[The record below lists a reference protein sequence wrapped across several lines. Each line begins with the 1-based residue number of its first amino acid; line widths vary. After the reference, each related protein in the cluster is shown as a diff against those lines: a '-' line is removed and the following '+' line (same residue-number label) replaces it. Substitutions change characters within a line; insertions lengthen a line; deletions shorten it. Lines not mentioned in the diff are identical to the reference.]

1 MILQTN
7 LQWAYTPSRFT
18 QAVKYLVL
26 HHAAGNGS
34 VEVIH
39 AYHRD
44 TNGWAGIAYHLY
56 VRKDG
61 KVYAGRPMDRQGGHC
76 LNYNGVSIGICF
88 EGNFET
94 ETMSETQ
101 MAGGVEAI
109 TYAMGYYPGMMV
121 VGHRELGATDC
132 PGKNFPLDYFKHYD
146 EAPDVKEDE
155 GTAVDYYG
163 KVTASALNCRTAPST
178 KTGAI
183 VSSYP
188 NGAVVH
194 ISREENGWGLTPDG
208 WVSLR
213 YIEKTDPPDET
224 KEEIGEMDISK
235 LTDEQ
240 CYEILQ
246 KAQAHAAT
254 LPVPDWAREE
264 AQEAID
270 AGITDGSDMMLL
282 IPRYQA
288 AMMAVRAKGGAR

>member
-1 MILQTN
+1 MIIQTD
-7 LQWAYTPSRFT
+7 LKWGYSPSRFT

-34 VEVIH
+34 VEAIH

-61 KVYAGRPMDRQGGHC
+61 KVYAGRPMNCQGGHC

-94 ETMSETQ
+94 ETMSEAQ
-101 MAGGVEAI
+101 KAGGVEAVR
-109 TYAMGYYPGMMV
+109 YAMGYYPGMKI

-146 EAPDVKEDE
+146 EHTDAPNEAVEED
-155 GTAVDYYG
+155 
-163 KVTASALNCRTAPST
+163 
-178 KTGAI
+178 
-183 VSSYP
+183 
-188 NGAVVH
+188 
-194 ISREENGWGLTPDG
+194 
-208 WVSLR
+208 
-213 YIEKTDPPDET
+213 
-224 KEEIGEMDISK
+224 MDISK
-235 LTDEQ
+235 LTNKQ

-254 LPVPDWAREE
+254 LPCPEWAPEE
-264 AQEAID
+264 LAEAVKD
-270 AGITDGSDMMLL
+270 GITDGSR
-282 IPRYQA
+282 PA
-288 AMMAVRAKGGAR
+288 AFTTRCEAAIMAERVLKGSVQG